1 MRAVLAPIWQ
11 FLSGA
16 PQAGAASKP
25 PFLLKQRSSSFTIIL
40 TVCLAIFTDI
50 FFYALIVPVI
60 PFSLTVQV
68 GLGEDQVQEWTAILL
83 ACYSGALFVA
93 SPLAGLYA
101 DHTSS
106 RRWPLLLG
114 LIALAASTLL
124 LCFGHS
130 IGLLVL
136 GRLLQGVSAAIVW
149 SVGCAL
155 LVDTLDTAVGVALG
169 YVGIAMSVGLI
180 VAPVVGGAVYRA
192 AGYYA
197 VYYIAFGIVALDIV
211 MRFFMIEKKVSRQWI
226 KDEKPASAARGNG
239 DVEKQADS
247 ADDAGIEPTKTEAGT
262 SSTGANTTEPPVKDD
277 GTQQK
282 GPEKGEQTPETQGQS
297 VAATPAYKRSKL
309 RPILVLVKSPRLLA
323 ALYGLFAQAGIMMG
337 FDAVLALF
345 VKETFDW
352 DSTAAGLMFLAIFLP
367 GFIAPGVGWLADRY
381 GAKWPSLGG
390 FICCVPLLVCLRFV
404 TENTTAH
411 KVLLCVLLA
420 LLGSALVFSN
430 TPLMAEITYVIDE
443 KEAEYPGIFGEKGVY
458 GIGYGLFTM
467 AFALGGTIGPL
478 FAGYVH
484 AGPGW
489 GTMTWAIAIWAAS
502 GAVVVFFWLGR
513 EHKKSGT
520 VTTPPNGNAPEA
532 SRTSA

>member
-1 MRAVLAPIWQ
+1 MRVLATIWQ

-25 PFLLKQRSSSFTIIL
+25 PFLLEQRSSSFTIIL

-50 FFYALIVPVI
+50 FFYALIVPVV

-68 GLGEDQVQEWTAILL
+68 GLGEDRVQAWTAILL

-114 LIALAASTLL
+114 LVALAASTLL
-124 LCFGHS
+124 LCFGRAV
-130 IGLLVL
+130 GLLVL
-136 GRLLQGVSAAIVW
+136 GRLLQGVAAGIVW

-155 LVDTLDTAVGVALG
+155 LVDTLDTAIGVAIG

-180 VAPVVGGAVYRA
+180 VAPIVGGAVYHA

-197 VYYIAFGIVALDIV
+197 VYYIAFGIVSLDILL
-211 MRFFMIEKKVSRQWI
+211 RLFMIEKKVARQWI
-226 KDEKPASAARGNG
+226 KDEKP
-239 DVEKQADS
+239 DS
-247 ADDAGIEPTKTEAGT
+247 ATGSNRDIEQQAETAGNVGVEPPKTQVGAT
-262 SSTGANTTEPPVKDD
+262 STGAGPTEPSVDKE
-277 GTQQK
+277 GSQQRDA
-282 GPEKGEQTPETQGQS
+282 EKGEQPPEAQS
-297 VAATPAYKRSKL
+297 PSAGAAPSSERSKL
-309 RPILVLVKSPRLLA
+309 RPVLVLVKSPRLLA

-345 VKETFDW
+345 VKETFGW
-352 DSTAAGLMFLAIFLP
+352 NSTAAGLMFLAIFLP

-381 GAKWPSLGG
+381 GAKWPSFGG
-390 FICCVPLLVCLRFV
+390 FVACVPLLVCLRFV
-404 TENTTAH
+404 TEDTIGH

-420 LLGSALVFSN
+420 VLGCALVFSN

-443 KEAEYPGIFGEKGVY
+443 KEAETPGIFGEKGVY

-478 FAGYVH
+478 FAGYLH

-489 GTMTWAIAIWAAS
+489 GTMTWAVAVWAAS
-502 GAVVVFFWLGR
+502 GAAVVFFWLGR
-513 EHKKSGT
+513 KHTKLGT
-520 VTTPPNGNAPEA
+520 DTNPPTGNASEEP
-532 SRTSA
+532 SALA

>member
-1 MRAVLAPIWQ
+1 MRVLATIWQ

-50 FFYALIVPVI
+50 FFYALIVPVV

-124 LCFGHS
+124 LCFSHS

-136 GRLLQGVSAAIVW
+136 GRLLQGVAAAIVW

-155 LVDTLDTAVGVALG
+155 LVDTLDTAVGVAMG
-169 YVGIAMSVGLI
+169 YVGIAMSIGLI
-180 VAPVVGGAVYRA
+180 VAPVVGGAVYHA

-197 VYYIAFGIVALDIV
+197 VYYIAFGVVALDILL
-211 MRFFMIEKKVSRQWI
+211 RLFMIEKKVARQWL
-226 KDEKPASAARGNG
+226 KDDNPVSATGSNG
-239 DVEKQADS
+239 DIEKQTET
-247 ADDAGIEPTKTEAGT
+247 AGNAGVGPPNTQLGAISTGPETTNPPVDKEGSQQKEAEKTEQ
-262 SSTGANTTEPPVKDD
+262 N
-277 GTQQK
+277 
-282 GPEKGEQTPETQGQS
+282 PEAPSQS
-297 VAATPAYKRSKL
+297 VAAAPHIKRSKL
-309 RPILVLVKSPRLLA
+309 RPVLVLIKSPRLLA

-345 VKETFDW
+345 VKETFGW
-352 DSTAAGLMFLAIFLP
+352 NSTAAGLMFLAIFLP

-381 GAKWPSLGG
+381 GAKWPSFGG
-390 FICCVPLLVCLRFV
+390 FVACVPLLICLRFV
-404 TENTTAH
+404 TEDTISH

-420 LLGSALVFSN
+420 VLGCALVFSN

-443 KEAEYPGIFGEKGVY
+443 KEAENPGIFGEKGVY

-467 AFALGGTIGPL
+467 AFALGGTVGPL

-489 GTMTWAIAIWAAS
+489 GTMTWAIALWAAS

-513 EHKKSGT
+513 THTKSGT
-520 VTTPPNGNAPEA
+520 DTSPPPAGNAVEG
-532 SRTSA
+532 SRA